1 MVRVRRRRLQ
11 HAGRGESTLS
21 AVEGTLITMGKH
33 GDPASDNGRP
43 ANTTYDHSKTKDV
56 QDTGGG
62 RHSGE
67 DKGGEGSGEDQGGED
82 EK

>member
-1 MVRVRRRRLQ
+1 MGGCGVDGDTTSRLD
-11 HAGRGESTLS
+11 
-21 AVEGTLITMGKH
+21 AVEGTLITMAKH

-56 QDTGGG
+56 SDAGGG

-67 DKGGEGSGEDQGGED
+67 DKGGQGSGEEQGGKD